1 MSKFIAMGFAKLSTR
16 EQVLIF
22 ALLVL
27 CLPLAIGYCAIL
39 PLQDR
44 LRSAE
49 RNAIEHSATLNW
61 VAERVE
67 EFPLNSGTNRSAAS
81 EPRSIGVS
89 GIEQSLVNFALRET
103 VTNLANRSDDGL
115 DLAFGNV
122 EFALLTDWLDA
133 VSPHAAVHR
142 SHPWG
147 NSELQA

>member
-1 MSKFIAMGFAKLSTR
+1 MSKFIARGFAKLSTR

-27 CLPLAIGYCAIL
+27 CLPLAIGYFAIL

-67 EFPLNSGTNRSAAS
+67 EFPLNARTIRMNSRTCQLWIVNRRSG
-81 EPRSIGVS
+81 P
-89 GIEQSLVNFALRET
+89 T
-103 VTNLANRSDDGL
+103 V
-115 DLAFGNV
+115 
-122 EFALLTDWLDA
+122 
-133 VSPHAAVHR
+133 AAVPVR
-142 SHPWG
+142 SSFFNVVP
-147 NSELQA
+147 Q